1 MTQEIPVAE
10 FVKWFR
16 DSSPYINA
24 HRGRTFVLA
33 IDGDT
38 LRSPEATGLVH
49 DIALL
54 ASLGVRLV
62 LVHGAEP
69 QIEAR
74 LAERGLELDRVNGF
88 PVVDP
93 GALAC
98 AREAVGALRID
109 IEARFSTG
117 LSGTPMAGNAIR
129 LVSGNL
135 VVARPIGVRDGI
147 DYLHSGEVRRVRTG
161 AIRDLL
167 GDGALVLLSPVACS
181 PTGEAF
187 LLDAADVATAAA
199 IQLQADKLLFVSG
212 EPPLRDAADERIG
225 ELTPGEAQAL
235 CGKRSCSDGLRLQ
248 IRHAVRACRGG
259 VARAHLLS
267 SRHEGA
273 LLQELYTRDGVG
285 TLITSEHY
293 DTLRDATIDD
303 VGGVLQ
309 IIAPLEQEGI
319 LVHRSREQLELEIDN
334 FVVMERDGMI
344 IACAALYEFPPERAA
359 ELACVGVHPDYRN
372 ADRGVTLL
380 RHLEKRARSRGIER
394 LIVLTTRT
402 SHWFREQGFEPA
414 RIQDLPVSR
423 QAMYNYQRNSK
434 VFIKALG

>member
-1 MTQEIPVAE
+1 MTQEIPTTE
-10 FVKWFR
+10 FVRWFR
-16 DSSPYINA
+16 NSSPYINA
-24 HRGRTFVLA
+24 HRRRTFVLG
-33 IDGDT
+33 IDGAT
-38 LRSPEATGLVH
+38 LQAPEVTGLVH
-49 DIALL
+49 DMALL

-69 QIEAR
+69 QIQAR
-74 LAERGLELDRVNGF
+74 LAERGGRLERVNGF

-93 GALAC
+93 QVLDGV
-98 AREAVGALRID
+98 REAVGALRSEV
-109 IEARFSTG
+109 EARFSTG
-117 LSGTPMAGNAIR
+117 LSGTPMAGADIR

-135 VVARPIGVRDGI
+135 VIARPIGVREGV
-147 DYLHSGEVRRVRTG
+147 DYLHTGEVRRVRTD
-161 AIRDLL
+161 AIRELL
-167 GDGALVLLSPVACS
+167 AGGALVLLSPLGYSA
-181 PTGEAF
+181 TGETF
-187 LLDAADVATAAA
+187 LLDAAEVATSAA

-212 EPPLRDAADERIG
+212 EPPLRDPDSGRVG
-225 ELTPGEAQAL
+225 ELTPAAALAL
-235 CGKRSCSDGLRLQ
+235 CEQPWCSRHLCAQ

-259 VARAHLLS
+259 VPRAHLLS
-267 SRHEGA
+267 SRHEGG

-344 IACAALYEFPPERAA
+344 IACAALYEFPAEHAA
-359 ELACVGVHPDYRN
+359 EVACVGVHPDYRN
-372 ADRGVTLL
+372 AERGMTLL
-380 RHLEKRARSRGIER
+380 RHLEQRARGHAIAR

-402 SHWFREQGFEPA
+402 SHWFREQGFQPA

-423 QAMYNYQRNSK
+423 QAMYNYQRNSR
-434 VFIKALG
+434 VFIKPLG